1 MGKRNS
7 GNMGGF
13 FQQENPTKLSKSI
26 IIVERNLV
34 SLYDT
39 FSKVETYYKM
49 WTLGNGRI
57 GGGDVSGF

>member
-1 MGKRNS
+1 
-7 GNMGGF
+7 MGGF

-34 SLYDT
+34 SLYTT

-57 GGGDVSGF
+57 GGGDVSGL